1 MHQIMRKVSNM
12 KLSGPHSAESHVE
25 PCFWGAL
32 RPFDRPGWQ
41 PTLIAFLIFV
51 SVVAGMV
58 LHISVMGELG
68 TLLSRAPSA
77 MPFQGD
83 FIITCILTAGFC
95 YLSAVLVYQHRL
107 YTQVLQALNPVVD
120 MTTEDYA
127 ALVRRKAAPDQ
138 ISMTIGA
145 LMGVIASYI
154 WLLFDPRVYEGSY
167 DPWDFAALNTLGPW
181 QRVMGGLMGGAI
193 GAFMNSTV
201 HSAIFLSRLGNRLKP
216 LDLFNLSPLRPF
228 ARQGTANLLWLTGF
242 TTIFATSY
250 FLDPDVFLGMI
261 IAFVVM
267 NAALSMGGLLL
278 PVAGMARRI
287 HQRKEIEL
295 SSIQDALQELG
306 PARELAHSG
315 HLTKSA
321 QLLAY
326 RSFVQSVP
334 IFPYDITS
342 VVRMGL
348 FLLIPLWSWA
358 ASSIVDRGIGTFF
371 GWE

>member
-1 MHQIMRKVSNM
+1 MRRDLHTAPPQI
-12 KLSGPHSAESHVE
+12 E
-25 PCFWGAL
+25 PTLWDAL

-41 PTLIAFLIFV
+41 PTLIAGLIFA
-51 SVVAGMV
+51 SVVAGVV
-58 LHISVMGELG
+58 LHISLVGELG
-68 TLLSRAPSA
+68 TLISRDRSA
-77 MPFQGD
+77 MSFQGD

-95 YLSAVLVYQHRL
+95 YLSTVLVYQHRL
-107 YTQVLQALNPVVD
+107 YTHVLQDLRPAVD
-120 MTTEDYA
+120 MSAADYA
-127 ALVRRKAAPDQ
+127 ALVQRSAAPNQ
-138 ISMTIGA
+138 ASMTIGA
-145 LMGVIASYI
+145 LMGVIASYV

-167 DPWDFAALNTLGPW
+167 NPWDFAALNTLGPW
-181 QRVMGGLMGGAI
+181 QRLMGGLMGGAI

-201 HSAIFLSRLGNRLKP
+201 HSAVFLSRLGNRLKP
-216 LDLFNLSPLRPF
+216 LDLFNLTPLRPF

-261 IAFVVM
+261 VAFVVM
-267 NAALSMGGLLL
+267 NAILSIGGLLW

-295 SSIQDALQELG
+295 SDIQHALQELG
-306 PARELAHSG
+306 PARNLAQSG

-334 IFPYDITS
+334 IFPYNVTS

>member
-1 MHQIMRKVSNM
+1 MNAPDLQTATPRI
-12 KLSGPHSAESHVE
+12 E
-25 PCFWGAL
+25 PTFWGAL

-41 PTLIAFLIFV
+41 PTLLALLTFAAFVAGILLNI
-51 SVVAGMV
+51 SVV
-58 LHISVMGELG
+58 GELG
-68 TLLSRAPSA
+68 ILVSRDPSS

-83 FIITCILTAGFC
+83 FIITCILAAGFC

-107 YTQVLQALNPVVD
+107 YTQVLQNLSPAVD
-120 MTTEDYA
+120 LSAAEYA
-127 ALVRRKAAPDQ
+127 ALVQRKAAPNQ
-138 ISMTIGA
+138 ISMTLGA
-145 LMGVIASYI
+145 LMGVIASYA
-154 WLLFDPRVYEGSY
+154 WLLFDPRVYEGVY
-167 DPWDFAALNTLGPW
+167 NPWDFAALSTLAPW
-181 QRVMGGLMGGAI
+181 QRLIGGLMGGAI

-201 HSAIFLSRLGNRLKP
+201 HSAIFLSRLGNHLKP

-267 NAALSMGGLLL
+267 NAALSIGGLLL

-295 SSIQDALQELG
+295 NSIQDALQELG
-306 PARELAHSG
+306 PARDLARSG

-326 RSFVQSVP
+326 RSFVHSVP

-358 ASSIVDRGIGTFF
+358 ASSIVDRGVGTFF